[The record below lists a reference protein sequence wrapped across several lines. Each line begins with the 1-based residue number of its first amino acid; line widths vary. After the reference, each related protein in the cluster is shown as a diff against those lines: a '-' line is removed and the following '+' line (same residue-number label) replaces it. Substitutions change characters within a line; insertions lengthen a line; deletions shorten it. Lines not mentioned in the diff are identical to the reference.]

1 VRSQCETFIALA
13 VTTTLALLAASQRTR
28 RHLIGA
34 GLCLGAA
41 FWLKYNA
48 VVYVLPMLVLIGMDD
63 DERVRP
69 ARPLITDLIWIAGGF
84 TGVAV
89 LVLGWFAAHGALLD
103 LKIATIDYNLRYA
116 RETYQGAASTLIYP
130 FTMVAQRVHVDAL
143 WFLGGIGAAL
153 LTLRL
158 RARVVLMTLAWLAAA
173 ILCNVA
179 NGARGL
185 PQYFVQANPAL
196 ALAGAAGLATL
207 AGRRRLL
214 QAAAFVVIA
223 AGLVWKVGAE
233 QGPLRLSG
241 LPEVIDNTWFDFNH
255 LRGRT
260 DRATYLERFGGQRAQ
275 DKFAA
280 LAVEQLAWQVA
291 ATTEPSE
298 TIYVFGYAPG
308 VYVKSGRVS
317 ASRFLWSRP
326 VIMEF
331 AREHEGYG
339 SAGLLHDL
347 EQRAPAVVALQRQD
361 WGPVAMIDP
370 GRHGEPNSID
380 FFHGTPPLE
389 AWLRAH
395 YTREADAPNFELWR
409 RRP

>member
-1 VRSQCETFIALA
+1 
-13 VTTTLALLAASQRTR
+13 
-28 RHLIGA
+28 
-34 GLCLGAA
+34 
-41 FWLKYNA
+41 
-48 VVYVLPMLVLIGMDD
+48 
-63 DERVRP
+63 
-69 ARPLITDLIWIAGGF
+69 
-84 TGVAV
+84 
-89 LVLGWFAAHGALLD
+89 
-103 LKIATIDYNLRYA
+103 
-116 RETYQGAASTLIYP
+116 
-130 FTMVAQRVHVDAL
+130 MVAKRVHVDAL
-143 WFLGGIGAAL
+143 WFLGGVGAVL
-153 LTLRL
+153 LGLRL

-196 ALAGAAGLATL
+196 ALAGAAGMASL
-207 AGRRRLL
+207 AGRKRLL
-214 QAAAFVVIA
+214 QAAAFVIIA

-233 QGPLRLSG
+233 NGPLRLSG
-241 LPEVIDNTWFDFNH
+241 LPEVIDNTWFDFNY
-255 LRGRT
+255 LRGHM

-280 LAVEQLAWQVA
+280 LADEQLAWHVA
-291 ATTEPSE
+291 AVTDPNEA
-298 TIYVFGYAPG
+298 IYVFGYAPG

-331 AREHEGYG
+331 GREHEGYG
-339 SAGLLHDL
+339 SAGLLEDL
-347 EQRAPAVVALQRQD
+347 ERRAPAIVALQRQD

-370 GRHGEPNSID
+370 GRHGELNSID

-409 RRP
+409 RLASIEKLDRRP